1 MIELANSG
9 EQLAR
14 TIAAPAVTSA
24 VPNCWYAAYTCAH
37 HERRVAEQLEAR
49 GVEYFLP
56 TYRSIWQWKDRR
68 KDLQLALFPSYVFVR
83 MRLRE
88 RLRVLQV
95 PGVVD
100 LVSFGGIPALLPDL
114 EIETLRSGI
123 SDAVKIEPHPYR
135 RVGRR
140 VRIACGPLA
149 GIEGILVRR
158 KNNLRVVISIALIR
172 SSVAVEVAENDVAPE
187 R

>member
-9 EQLAR
+9 KQMAR
-14 TIAAPAVTSA
+14 LIPATAATSA
-24 VPNCWYAAYTCAH
+24 APNCWYAAYTCGH

-49 GVEYFLP
+49 GFEYFLP
-56 TYRSIWQWKDRR
+56 TYRSVRQWKDRR
-68 KDLQLALFPSYVFVR
+68 KELQVALFPSYVFVR
-83 MRLRE
+83 MTLRE
-88 RLRVLQV
+88 RLAVLQV

-100 LVSFGGIPALLPDL
+100 LVSFAGVPAPLPDP
-114 EIETLRSGI
+114 EIEALRNGI
-123 SDAVKIEPHPYR
+123 SDAVKIEPHPYL